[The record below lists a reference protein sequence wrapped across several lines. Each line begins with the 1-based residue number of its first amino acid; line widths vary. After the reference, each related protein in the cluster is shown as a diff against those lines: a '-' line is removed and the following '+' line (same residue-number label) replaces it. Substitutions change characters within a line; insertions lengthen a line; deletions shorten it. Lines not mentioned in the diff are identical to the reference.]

1 MYVKSICTCSL
12 SPEKRRFSVIWAS
25 KSLLTLQLLPELS
38 QTGTYLSEMWQK
50 CHSAS
55 GEWEKILHISS
66 VHTLVLLYLLVF
78 FIIIFVCYFVC
89 FLKTTWNCWIVCSVY
104 KTYFKNEVQQAKF
117 QCSAQHGFQTL
128 DLMPLEGVQV
138 LKVSIPH
145 SCAGETFLIFAKCLR
160 DSLVLSLGKCSHSQS
175 QYCSDI
181 CSDCKHSGTVHH
193 FMLQEHVWLYLLCPL
208 INSPSRAGY
217 KIQSTSLLPAK
228 FLKSHWQTFYL
239 T

>member
-1 MYVKSICTCSL
+1 MGFQIPADPTVTPRTFSNRYLSFWNVAKMPQCFRGVGKNSSYIICAYSCSL
-12 SPEKRRFSVIWAS
+12 VFTVF
-25 KSLLTLQLLPELS
+25 
-38 QTGTYLSEMWQK
+38 
-50 CHSAS
+50 
-55 GEWEKILHISS
+55 
-66 VHTLVLLYLLVF
+66 F

-104 KTYFKNEVQQAKF
+104 KTYFKNEVQRAKF
-117 QCSAQHGFQTL
+117 QCSAHHGFQTL

-228 FLKSHWQTFYL
+228 FLKSHWQTFYF